1 MKIYG
6 SYTVNYH
13 SGYGR
18 PRNITI
24 ADFDAMEG
32 NYQPFEQ
39 HNVSVGNTWIVNPTS
54 VNDVRVGYYRRRS
67 DRLVPSY
74 GKDYAK
80 TLGIPNVS
88 SDLLPAFG
96 QTRVVSPSAALSL
109 LIPSMALAPSPGRN
123 RTIGETLSFRDD
135 FSKTRGTHAFKMGYE
150 WLQFRVNSQD
160 TLTPSGQFR
169 FDGMTAGLQ
178 PNGTTVPNTGNTFA
192 GFLLGYVRQAQFRQ
206 ELASWQPRSDIHS
219 FYFQD
224 DWKFSPNLTL
234 NLGVRYSNEG
244 PFSTKYELMSN
255 FDPNA
260 TDTVT
265 GLKGGLRFIPRAA

>member
-1 MKIYG
+1 
-6 SYTVNYH
+6 
-13 SGYGR
+13 
-18 PRNITI
+18 
-24 ADFDAMEG
+24 
-32 NYQPFEQ
+32 
-39 HNVSVGNTWIVNPTS
+39 
-54 VNDVRVGYYRRRS
+54 
-67 DRLVPSY
+67 
-74 GKDYAK
+74 
-80 TLGIPNVS
+80 
-88 SDLLPAFG
+88 
-96 QTRVVSPSAALSL
+96 
-109 LIPSMALAPSPGRN
+109 
-123 RTIGETLSFRDD
+123 
-135 FSKTRGTHAFKMGYE
+135 MGYE
-150 WLQFRVNSQD
+150 WLRFRVNSQD
-160 TLTPSGQFR
+160 SLTPSGQFR

-265 GLKGGLRFIPRAA
+265 GLEGRSDSSHRQPEQTRQQQLSTPHWSGLESLEEVGLPRWICYQYGGCEIPPVSRTI